1 VVDKMNVPVL
11 NIKGNKTKRE
21 AELNDHVFAGEIN
34 EHVVWLDIK
43 ALMANK
49 RQGTHASKGRSYV
62 SGGGRKPFRQKGT
75 GRARQG
81 SSRAPHHVGGGRV
94 FGPQP
99 HGYYQKVNKKVKKL
113 ARRSVLTDK
122 AQNQKIVVVED
133 FQLETPRT
141 KSITEM
147 LDALKINGQK
157 VLLLTNGYAPS
168 IHKSADNLYKVNVRE
183 DVTFSSYDVVNA
195 QVVVIQEGALTKINE
210 VLGA

>member
-1 VVDKMNVPVL
+1 MNVPVFD
-11 NIKGNKTKRE
+11 IKGKKTSKE
-21 AELNDHVFAGEIN
+21 AELKDSVFAGEIN

-43 ALMANK
+43 AIMANK
-49 RQGTHASKGRSYV
+49 RQGTHASKGRSFV

-99 HGYYQKVNKKVKKL
+99 HRYYQKVNKKVKKL

-122 AQNQKIVVVED
+122 AQKQKIIVVED

-141 KSITEM
+141 KNIVDV
-147 LDALKINGQK
+147 LDALKLNNQK
-157 VLLLTNGYAPS
+157 VLMLTNGHATA
-168 IHKSADNLYKVNVRE
+168 IHKSASNLYKVNVRE
-183 DVTFSSYDVVNA
+183 DVTFSSYDVMNA
-195 QVVVIQEGALTKINE
+195 QVLVIQEGALNKINE